1 MGAIMH
7 RRVSETTQLSY
18 LSNISDLPL
27 DVPLTRISLMVHGWT
42 CQASQ
47 FIPLVTRFSNQGLD
61 AKNGNLYIA
70 VDLPGHGESPKSIL
84 PAPEDAGMPD
94 LLKKFYEEILS
105 TISRNTRSELN
116 SKVSLDFYGHSLG
129 CRLAFGLLDFFSET
143 HFDGLSLLP
152 SRLIL
157 LDGSYTGG
165 HAVEPLDLVE
175 LNAKAGYVKH
185 MAKLGLCKYFGP
197 RTSESFQLKYRE
209 YFDTLDFAYV
219 LRIMHWYRSWDM
231 DIPTLMN
238 QCSERNERLVAAGK
252 EPVMIVNIQSQ
263 QQGAD
268 GREGIK
274 KSDVTAYM
282 QLLRAH
288 VGPWLEEHI
297 VEDASHFPHIDDV
310 EEIAEWIHP
319 TFQTACEQSRL

>member
-1 MGAIMH
+1 MDAIMQ
-7 RRVSETTQLSY
+7 RRVSETTELSY
-18 LSNISDLPL
+18 LSNIHNLPL

-47 FIPLVTRFSNQGLD
+47 FIPLVTQLSNQGLD
-61 AKNGNLYIA
+61 AKNGHLYIA
-70 VDLPGHGESPKSIL
+70 VDLPGHGESPQSVL

-94 LLKKFYEEILS
+94 LLKNFYEEVLS
-105 TISRNTRSELN
+105 TLSQNTTSG
-116 SKVSLDFYGHSLG
+116 SSGKVPLDFYGHSLG
-129 CRLAFGLLDFFSET
+129 CRLAFGLLKFFSET

-165 HAVEPLDLVE
+165 HAIEPLDLVD
-175 LNAKAGYVKH
+175 LTAKAGYVKH
-185 MAKLGLCKYFGP
+185 MAKQGLYKYFNS
-197 RTSESFQLKYRE
+197 RTSESFQLEYRK
-209 YFDTLDFAYV
+209 YFDTLDFAYA

-231 DIPTLMN
+231 AIPTLMD
-238 QCSERNERLVAAGK
+238 QCSKRNELLVAAGQ

-274 KSDVTAYM
+274 KSDVTGYM

-310 EEIAEWIHP
+310 EVVAEWIYP
-319 TFQTACEQSRL
+319 TFQATSEQSRL